1 MKLLNPSHIGGS
13 KMKKFSIIAVLMLV
27 VFADISFAQL
37 AKDSWAVGLGF
48 NYPRYYSVNITPD
61 NSNYG
66 GYLSLQRNFS
76 EHFAV
81 RFSGGY
87 SHMIGLW
94 TNAVGTEITTSTS
107 AITGDLDFLYYL
119 MPCES
124 ISPYFVG
131 GIGGA
136 YRMLK
141 NKASDVDDNEL
152 VGELN
157 AGFGVEWNIDPE
169 WRIVTEFDYH
179 LTANTEFDGAIGS
192 TLYEDGR
199 VATTAVDEHDS
210 YMGVKVGALYYFNQG
225 EPSKNCQLY
234 SGIKEEPK
242 DMTDYDRINEMIK
255 KSIPKEVIKEVVVER
270 PSKASSDKWVLI
282 GVNFDFNSSKLKGEA
297 YPILYDAAKTLL
309 RNPDIKVEIA
319 GYCDYIGSDA
329 YNIKLSQR
337 RAETVKDYLESK
349 GVAATRLKAVGYGKT
364 DFVADNKTAEG
375 RAMNRRIEFKVQ

>member
-1 MKLLNPSHIGGS
+1 
-13 KMKKFSIIAVLMLV
+13 MKKFSIIAVLMLV

-48 NYPRYYSVNITPD
+48 NYPRYVTVNITPD
-61 NSNYG
+61 NTNYG
-66 GYLSLQRNFS
+66 GFLSLQRNFS

-94 TNAVGTEITTSTS
+94 TNAVGTEITTSTN

-119 MPCES
+119 IPCES

-179 LTANTEFDGAIGS
+179 LVANSEFDGAYGS

-199 VATTAVDEHDS
+199 VATTPVDEHDS
-210 YMGVKVGALYYFNQG
+210 YMGIKVGALYYFNQG

>member
-1 MKLLNPSHIGGS
+1 MGSKIKFLSVIKKYNVMKLLNPSHIGGS
-13 KMKKFSIIAVLMLV
+13 KMKKFSIIAVLMLI

-48 NYPRYYSVNITPD
+48 NYPRYVTVNITPD

-76 EHFAV
+76 EHFGV
-81 RFSGGY
+81 RLSGGY
-87 SHMIGLW
+87 SHMTGLW
-94 TNAVGTEITTSTS
+94 TNPSAIDITTSTNVIS
-107 AITGDLDFLYYL
+107 GDVDFLYYL
-119 MPCES
+119 IPCES

-141 NKASDVDDNEL
+141 NQATPIIDENQL
-152 VGELN
+152 VAQLN
-157 AGFGVEWNIDPE
+157 FGFGVEWNIDPE

-179 LTANTEFDGAIGS
+179 IVANSEFDGAIGT
-192 TLYEDGR
+192 TLY
-199 VATTAVDEHDS
+199 
-210 YMGVKVGALYYFNQG
+210 
-225 EPSKNCQLY
+225 EPSKNCQLA

-255 KSIPKEVIKEVVVER
+255 KSIPKEVIKEVVVDR

-297 YPILYDAAKTLL
+297 FPILYDAVKTLL
-309 RNPDIKVEIA
+309 KNPDIKVEIA
-319 GYCDYIGSDA
+319 GYCDYVGSDA
-329 YNIKLSQR
+329 YNKKLSQR
-337 RAETVKDYLESK
+337 RAETVKAYLESK
-349 GVAATRLKAVGYGKT
+349 GVAAARLTAVGYGKT